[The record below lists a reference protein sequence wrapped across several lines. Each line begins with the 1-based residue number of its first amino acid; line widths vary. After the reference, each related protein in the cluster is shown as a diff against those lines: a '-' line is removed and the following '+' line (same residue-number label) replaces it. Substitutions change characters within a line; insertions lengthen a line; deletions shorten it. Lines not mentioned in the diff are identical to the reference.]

1 MPYTITLIPG
11 DGIGPEISSAAKR
24 VVESTGVR
32 VDWDVQEAGLNAIDK
47 YKDPLPQAV
56 IESIGRNKVALKGPL
71 TTPVGTGFRSV
82 NVALRKEFELYSNLR
97 PARSFEGVKAR
108 YDNIDLII
116 VRENTEEFY
125 SGIEHYVDAKRSAAE
140 TIGIVTRTGSERI
153 IRFAFEYAREH
164 GRKKVTVV
172 HKANILK
179 YTSGL
184 FLDIARS
191 MSKEYPDI
199 EMNDKIIDN
208 MAMQM
213 VINPYQ
219 FDVIVTTNLFGDI
232 LSDLASGLVG
242 GLGVAPGANLGY
254 NTAIFEAVHGDRLND
269 TYVIESLTTFVKVIK
284 ENTFGGYAETL
295 KEGSDEESDMMHI
308 NIVNRISS
316 AAEELEIEFSDAEV
330 IETVKNILAQ
340 VKKASSPKSPRAYLD
355 PLSKRL
361 KEMGFK
367 SDFITDS
374 DIDGETIRLDD
385 IENLDDLNLNDDD
398 DLDLDNF
405 RPGY

>member
-1 MPYTITLIPG
+1 MSYTITLIPG
-11 DGIGPEISSAAKR
+11 DGIGPEISGAA
-24 VVESTGVR
+24 VR
-32 VDWDVQEAGLNAIDK
+32 VIEAAGIAIEWDVQEAGLNAIEK
-47 YKDPLPQAV
+47 YKDPLPRSV
-56 IESIGRNKVALKGPL
+56 LDSIERTKVALKGPL
-71 TTPVGTGFRSV
+71 TTPIGTGFRSV

-97 PARSFEGVKAR
+97 PAKSFEGVKSR
-108 YDNIDLII
+108 YSNIDIVI

-153 IRFAFEYAREH
+153 IRFAFEYAKSH

-191 MSKEYPDI
+191 LSKEYSEI

-219 FDVIVTTNLFGDI
+219 FDVVVTTNLFGDI

-254 NTAIFEAVHGDRLND
+254 NTAIFEAVHGSAPDIAGKKIANPSAIILASALMLEHLGEIDAARR
-269 TYVIESLTTFVKVIK
+269 IEKAVAAVIK
-284 ENTFGGYAETL
+284 DGRKVTKDLNPDHSVTT
-295 KEGSDEESDMMHI
+295 DEM
-308 NIVNRISS
+308 
-316 AAEELEIEFSDAEV
+316 ADA
-330 IETVKNILAQ
+330 I
-340 VKKASSPKSPRAYLD
+340 
-355 PLSKRL
+355 
-361 KEMGFK
+361 
-367 SDFITDS
+367 
-374 DIDGETIRLDD
+374 
-385 IENLDDLNLNDDD
+385 IENL
-398 DLDLDNF
+398 
-405 RPGY
+405 